1 MSQRIFRG
9 PTMPSLA
16 ARIAEN
22 GFIDAMAIG
31 KAVREL
37 SRDSEAWKD
46 RGTHPEVLQ
55 ELKLP

>member
-1 MSQRIFRG
+1 
-9 PTMPSLA
+9 MPSLA